1 MGGLIKP
8 LEGNGKMNLVLLYI
22 TVSFLRTCFF
32 GEKNREKEKKNQY
45 LKLDCGEKMSIAKII
60 VFIYLQ
66 IQIRISI
73 FQQKFISKN

>member
-32 GEKNREKEKKNQY
+32 GEKNREKEKK
-45 LKLDCGEKMSIAKII
+45 KSVFKIGLWREN
-60 VFIYLQ
+60 VH
-66 IQIRISI
+66 S
-73 FQQKFISKN
+73 